1 MSLVLLMQTTRDC
14 LDIETMCCQEL
25 EHQAK
30 KEQERL
36 DTISIELMCVQEE
49 IAQVKKELEELLKD

>member
-1 MSLVLLMQTTRDC
+1 MSLVLLMKTTRDC
-14 LDIETMCCQEL
+14 LDIEAMCCQEL

-36 DTISIELMCVQEE
+36 DAISIELMCVQEE

>member
-1 MSLVLLMQTTRDC
+1 MQTTRDC
-14 LDIETMCCQEL
+14 LNIETMCCQEI

>member
-1 MSLVLLMQTTRDC
+1 MKTTRVC

-36 DTISIELMCVQEE
+36 DAISIELMCVQEE

>member
-1 MSLVLLMQTTRDC
+1 MQTTRDC
-14 LDIETMCCQEL
+14 LDIETMCRQEL

-36 DTISIELMCVQEE
+36 DSISIELMCVQEE